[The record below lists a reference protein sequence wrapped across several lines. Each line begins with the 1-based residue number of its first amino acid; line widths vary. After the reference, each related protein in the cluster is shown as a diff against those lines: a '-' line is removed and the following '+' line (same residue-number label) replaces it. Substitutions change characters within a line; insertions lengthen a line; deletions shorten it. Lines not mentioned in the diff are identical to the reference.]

1 MEIGIYVL
9 CGVLIALMVVL
20 IWRMAAIQRE
30 QQRALKRARE
40 TAEQQSREILSLNQA
55 LSETTQRLGAQSGEL
70 SERQDRLRDALD
82 ARLEAM
88 RSSSEQQLGEVRA
101 IVSEKLESRLDAM
114 RTTSERQLSEMRS
127 TVSDTLES
135 RLNALRA
142 SNESQLGE
150 VRAIVTEKLDARLNE
165 SFKLVNRQLADV
177 HAGLGQ
183 MRELAG
189 EFADLRRVLGGV
201 KTRGV
206 WGEMQLRSLL
216 EEILAPGQYIE
227 NAAIPAG
234 SQTRVEFAVRMPALD
249 GEALLPIDSKFPQE
263 DFLRLTEASTA
274 GDPARIEACAA
285 KLERS
290 LADQAKM
297 ISEKYIRPPQT
308 GDFAVM
314 FLPVESLYAEA
325 VRRPGLCER
334 LQSQYRVLVAGPNT
348 LAALLTSLRMGFRS
362 VTLEQRSGEVL
373 KLLASVRAEFAKYE
387 ESVANVRKR
396 LQQTSEAIDA
406 MDVRA
411 RKLSRSLRDIS
422 EEDAAPQRPPLE
434 ASH

>member
-274 GDPARIEACAA
+274 GDPARVEACAA

-334 LQSQYRVLVAGPNT
+334 LQSQYRVLAAGPNT

-362 VTLEQRSGEVL
+362 VTLEHRSGEVL

-434 ASH
+434 DSH

>member
-373 KLLASVRAEFAKYE
+373 KLLAAVKEEFQKYGE
-387 ESVANVRKR
+387 AVQKARTR
-396 LQQTSEAIDA
+396 LEQASGDLDAIDT
-406 MDVRA
+406 RA
-411 RKLSRSLRDIS
+411 RVLNRKLRDVG
-422 EEDAAPQRPPLE
+422 EEAPALAQGDAN
-434 ASH
+434 

>member
-263 DFLRLTEASTA
+263 DFLRLTEASAA

-422 EEDAAPQRPPLE
+422 EEAGPQ
-434 ASH
+434 

>member
-373 KLLASVRAEFAKYE
+373 KLLAAVRTEFAKYE

-422 EEDAAPQRPPLE
+422 EEAGPQ
-434 ASH
+434 

>member
-1 MEIGIYVL
+1 M
-9 CGVLIALMVVL
+9 
-20 IWRMAAIQRE
+20 
-30 QQRALKRARE
+30 
-40 TAEQQSREILSLNQA
+40 
-55 LSETTQRLGAQSGEL
+55 
-70 SERQDRLRDALD
+70 
-82 ARLEAM
+82 
-88 RSSSEQQLGEVRA
+88 RA
-101 IVSEKLESRLDAM
+101 IVYEKLESRLDAM

-263 DFLRLTEASTA
+263 DFLRLTEASAA

-373 KLLASVRAEFAKYE
+373 KLLAAVRTEFAKYE

-422 EEDAAPQRPPLE
+422 EEAGPQ
-434 ASH
+434 

>member
-40 TAEQQSREILSLNQA
+40 TAEPQSREILSLNQA

-434 ASH
+434 DSH

>member
-263 DFLRLTEASTA
+263 DFLRLTEASAA

-373 KLLASVRAEFAKYE
+373 KLLASVRTEFAKYE

-422 EEDAAPQRPPLE
+422 EEAGPQ
-434 ASH
+434 

>member
-434 ASH
+434 DSH

>member
-127 TVSDTLES
+127 PVSDTLES

-434 ASH
+434 DSH

>member
-30 QQRALKRARE
+30 QQRARE

-334 LQSQYRVLVAGPNT
+334 LQSQYRVLAAGPNT

-434 ASH
+434 DSH

>member
-101 IVSEKLESRLDAM
+101 IVTEKLESRLDAM

-263 DFLRLTEASTA
+263 DFLRLTEASAA

-373 KLLASVRAEFAKYE
+373 KLLAAVRTEFAKYE

-422 EEDAAPQRPPLE
+422 EEAGPQ
-434 ASH
+434 

>member
-135 RLNALRA
+135 RLNALRT

-263 DFLRLTEASTA
+263 DFLRLTEASAA

-373 KLLASVRAEFAKYE
+373 KLLAAVRTEFAKYE
-387 ESVANVRKR
+387 ESVTNVRKR

-422 EEDAAPQRPPLE
+422 EEAGPQ
-434 ASH
+434 

>member
-150 VRAIVTEKLDARLNE
+150 VRVIVTEKLDARLNE

-373 KLLASVRAEFAKYE
+373 KLLASVRTEFAKYE

-422 EEDAAPQRPPLE
+422 EEAGPQ
-434 ASH
+434 

>member
-101 IVSEKLESRLDAM
+101 IVTEKLESRLEAM

-263 DFLRLTEASTA
+263 DFLRLTEASAA

-373 KLLASVRAEFAKYE
+373 KLLAAVRTEFAKYE

-422 EEDAAPQRPPLE
+422 EEAGPQ
-434 ASH
+434 

>member
-1 MEIGIYVL
+1 MEIEIYVL

-373 KLLASVRAEFAKYE
+373 KLLAAVRTEFAKYE

-422 EEDAAPQRPPLE
+422 EEAGPQ
-434 ASH
+434 

>member
-387 ESVANVRKR
+387 ESIANVRKR

-434 ASH
+434 DSH

>member
-263 DFLRLTEASTA
+263 DFLRLTEASAA

-373 KLLASVRAEFAKYE
+373 KLLAAVRIEFAKYE

-422 EEDAAPQRPPLE
+422 EEAGPQ
-434 ASH
+434 

>member
-55 LSETTQRLGAQSGEL
+55 LSETTQRLSAQSGEL

-274 GDPARIEACAA
+274 GDPARIETCAA

-434 ASH
+434 DSH

>member
-274 GDPARIEACAA
+274 GDPARVEACAA

-334 LQSQYRVLVAGPNT
+334 LQSQYRVLAAGPNT

-434 ASH
+434 DSH

>member
-1 MEIGIYVL
+1 M
-9 CGVLIALMVVL
+9 
-20 IWRMAAIQRE
+20 
-30 QQRALKRARE
+30 
-40 TAEQQSREILSLNQA
+40 
-55 LSETTQRLGAQSGEL
+55 
-70 SERQDRLRDALD
+70 
-82 ARLEAM
+82 
-88 RSSSEQQLGEVRA
+88 
-101 IVSEKLESRLDAM
+101 
-114 RTTSERQLSEMRS
+114 
-127 TVSDTLES
+127 
-135 RLNALRA
+135 
-142 SNESQLGE
+142 
-150 VRAIVTEKLDARLNE
+150 NE

-434 ASH
+434 DSH

>member
-114 RTTSERQLSEMRS
+114 RTTSERQFSEMRS

-263 DFLRLTEASTA
+263 DFLRLTEASAA

-373 KLLASVRAEFAKYE
+373 KLLASVRTEFAKYE

-422 EEDAAPQRPPLE
+422 EEAGPQ
-434 ASH
+434 

>member
-373 KLLASVRAEFAKYE
+373 KLLAAVRTEFAKYE

-411 RKLSRSLRDIS
+411 RKLSRSLSDIS
-422 EEDAAPQRPPLE
+422 EEAGPQ
-434 ASH
+434 

>member
-216 EEILAPGQYIE
+216 KEILAPGQYIE

-263 DFLRLTEASTA
+263 DFLRLTEASAA

-373 KLLASVRAEFAKYE
+373 KLLAAVRTEFAKYE

-422 EEDAAPQRPPLE
+422 EEAGPQ
-434 ASH
+434 

>member
-70 SERQDRLRDALD
+70 SERQDRLCDALD

-263 DFLRLTEASTA
+263 DFLRLTEASAA

-373 KLLASVRAEFAKYE
+373 KLLAAVRTEFAKYE

-422 EEDAAPQRPPLE
+422 EEAGPQ
-434 ASH
+434 

>member
-150 VRAIVTEKLDARLNE
+150 VRAIITEKLDARLNE

-263 DFLRLTEASTA
+263 DFLRLTEASAA

-373 KLLASVRAEFAKYE
+373 KLLAAVRTEFAKYE

-422 EEDAAPQRPPLE
+422 EEAGPQ
-434 ASH
+434 

>member
-216 EEILAPGQYIE
+216 EEFLAPGQYIE

-274 GDPARIEACAA
+274 GDPARVEACAA

-434 ASH
+434 DSH

>member
-142 SNESQLGE
+142 SNERQLGE

-263 DFLRLTEASTA
+263 DFLRLTEASAA

-373 KLLASVRAEFAKYE
+373 KLLAAVRTEFAKYE

-422 EEDAAPQRPPLE
+422 EEAGPQ
-434 ASH
+434 

>member
-373 KLLASVRAEFAKYE
+373 KLLASVRTEFAKYE

-422 EEDAAPQRPPLE
+422 EEAGPQ
-434 ASH
+434 

>member
-101 IVSEKLESRLDAM
+101 IVYEKLESRLDAM

-263 DFLRLTEASTA
+263 DFLRLTEASAA

-373 KLLASVRAEFAKYE
+373 KLLAAVRTEFAKYE

-422 EEDAAPQRPPLE
+422 EEAGPQ
-434 ASH
+434 

>member
-101 IVSEKLESRLDAM
+101 L
-114 RTTSERQLSEMRS
+114 
-127 TVSDTLES
+127 
-135 RLNALRA
+135 
-142 SNESQLGE
+142 
-150 VRAIVTEKLDARLNE
+150 VTEKLDARLNE

-263 DFLRLTEASTA
+263 DFLRLTEASAA

-373 KLLASVRAEFAKYE
+373 KLLAAVRTEFAKYE

-434 ASH
+434 DSH

>member
-422 EEDAAPQRPPLE
+422 EEDAAPQRPPLDD
-434 ASH
+434 SH

>member
-189 EFADLRRVLGGV
+189 ELADLRRVLGGV

-263 DFLRLTEASTA
+263 DFLRLTEASAA

-434 ASH
+434 DSH

>member
-88 RSSSEQQLGEVRA
+88 RSSSEQ
-101 IVSEKLESRLDAM
+101 
-114 RTTSERQLSEMRS
+114 
-127 TVSDTLES
+127 
-135 RLNALRA
+135 
-142 SNESQLGE
+142 QLGE

-434 ASH
+434 DSH

>member
-234 SQTRVEFAVRMPALD
+234 SQTRVEFAVRMPALN

-263 DFLRLTEASTA
+263 DFLRLTEASAA

-373 KLLASVRAEFAKYE
+373 KLLAAVRTEFAKYE

-422 EEDAAPQRPPLE
+422 EEAGPQ
-434 ASH
+434 

>member
-216 EEILAPGQYIE
+216 EEFLAPGQYIE

-422 EEDAAPQRPPLE
+422 EEDAAPQRPPLDD
-434 ASH
+434 SH

>member
-82 ARLEAM
+82 ALLEAM

-135 RLNALRA
+135 RLNALRT

-263 DFLRLTEASTA
+263 DFLRLTEASAA

-373 KLLASVRAEFAKYE
+373 KLLAAVRTEFAKYE

-422 EEDAAPQRPPLE
+422 EEAGPQ
-434 ASH
+434 

>member
-216 EEILAPGQYIE
+216 EEFLAPGQYIE

-434 ASH
+434 DSH

>member
-88 RSSSEQQLGEVRA
+88 RSSSEQQLGEMRA

-263 DFLRLTEASTA
+263 DFLRLTEASAA

-373 KLLASVRAEFAKYE
+373 KLLASVRTEFAKYE

-422 EEDAAPQRPPLE
+422 EEAGPQ
-434 ASH
+434 

>member
-274 GDPARIEACAA
+274 GDLARIEACAA

-373 KLLASVRAEFAKYE
+373 KLLAAVRTEFAKYE

-422 EEDAAPQRPPLE
+422 EEAGPQ
-434 ASH
+434 